1 MGAACADSPAPGPGG
16 RGPTMSLQ
24 ISRIG
29 VPQPGDRTPYN
40 AFVALP
46 GSVHHGP
53 EEALPGRRDL
63 VGFLLRQDP
72 MHPVIRLHIGHEDAW
87 SLEVVT
93 SQGTS
98 VRAFDDPDVQHA
110 WRRGRL
116 SDPRGV
122 LMALGRD
129 FPDLFQSTMALV
141 VVRDPEAQRSLGLGF
156 AVDSPDL
163 GDVLWDLDGYDV
175 ERLEDALIRR
185 YGGQEAREAGTLER
199 QRLYRLRESELPIPT
214 TSLQAT
220 RLALEW
226 AIGATIR
233 EAHLLACPGDILDSL
248 TGELRTIVE
257 ANLDL
262 LWDADEGRATDFDVQ
277 HLHRWLP
284 GYT

>member
-1 MGAACADSPAPGPGG
+1 
-16 RGPTMSLQ
+16 MSLQ
-24 ISRIG
+24 IVRIG
-29 VPQPGDRTPYN
+29 APLPGDRTPYN
-40 AFVALP
+40 AYVALP

-53 EEALPGRRDL
+53 EEALPGRRGL

-72 MHPVIRLHIGHEDAW
+72 AHPVIRLRVGHEDAW

-93 SQGTS
+93 NQGTS
-98 VRAFDDPDVQHA
+98 VQAFLAGDAEQA

-116 SDPRGV
+116 RNPRGV

-129 FPDLFQSTMALV
+129 FPELFQHTVALV
-141 VVRDPEAQRSLGLGF
+141 VIRDPEAQRSLGLGF
-156 AVDSPDL
+156 AVDSPEL

-185 YGGQEAREAGTLER
+185 YGGQEAREAATLER

-214 TSLQAT
+214 TRLQAT

-226 AIGATIR
+226 ALGATIR
-233 EAHLLACPGDILDSL
+233 ENHLMAHSGDILDSL

-262 LWDADEGRATDFDVQ
+262 LWDDEAGQATDFDAQ